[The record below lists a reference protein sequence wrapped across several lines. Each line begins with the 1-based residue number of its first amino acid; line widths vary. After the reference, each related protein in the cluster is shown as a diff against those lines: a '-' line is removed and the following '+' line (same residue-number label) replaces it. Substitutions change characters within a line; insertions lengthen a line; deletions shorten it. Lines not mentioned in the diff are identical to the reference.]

1 MCMYNVKLYRYPSGW
16 QYRIYSNIVG
26 LNPTD
31 VDLNYVTDSS
41 CEVWNPLLNAYEYYP
56 DSPDKCWRNIF
67 SGDIEKKPDI
77 YVPEDMEKKK
87 ARSEYVSRA
96 RSLNRVYHLA
106 RSNVWDWFFT
116 LTFNPEKV
124 DSFDYDSAK
133 KALSIWLNNVKK
145 KCPDMVY
152 LLVPELHKSGRIHF
166 HGLFS
171 KCDDLGFAD
180 SGHRT
185 KKGQVIYNVGS
196 YKLGWS
202 TATRVDDNT
211 RVTKYLSKY
220 ITKDLCNSTFGKKR
234 YWASRNIEDVE
245 PVEHILSFESLQEFE
260 RSISE
265 HCSFKKILESGDMK
279 ISYIEMECDY
289 HG

>member
-1 MCMYNVKLYRYPSGW
+1 MYNVKLYKYPFGW
-16 QYRIYSNIVG
+16 QYRIYSKCVG
-26 LNPTD
+26 FNPINEDLKYITD
-31 VDLNYVTDSS
+31 IS
-41 CEVWNPLLNAYEYYP
+41 CEVWNSLLGCYEYYP
-56 DSPDKCWRNIF
+56 DSPEKCWRNIF
-67 SGDIEKKPDI
+67 SGKIEKIPDI

-87 ARSEYVSRA
+87 AHSEYVSRA

-133 KALSIWLNNVKK
+133 KALSIWLKHQRE

-171 KCDDLGFAD
+171 KCDDLGFVD

-211 RVTKYLSKY
+211 RVTMYLSKY

-234 YWASRNIEDVE
+234 YWASRNIQDVE
-245 PVEHILSFESLQEFE
+245 PVEQILSFESLQQFE
-260 RSISE
+260 KSISE
-265 HCSFKKILESGDMK
+265 HCSFKKILESGDLK

>member
-1 MCMYNVKLYRYPSGW
+1 
-16 QYRIYSNIVG
+16 
-26 LNPTD
+26 
-31 VDLNYVTDSS
+31 
-41 CEVWNPLLNAYEYYP
+41 
-56 DSPDKCWRNIF
+56 
-67 SGDIEKKPDI
+67 
-77 YVPEDMEKKK
+77 MEKKK

-133 KALSIWLNNVKK
+133 KALSVWLKHRREE
-145 KCPDMVY
+145 CPDMVY

-171 KCDDLGFAD
+171 NCDNLEFVD

-202 TATRVDDNT
+202 TATRVDDNA

-220 ITKDLCNSTFGKKR
+220 ITKDLCSSTFGKKR
-234 YWASRNIEDVE
+234 YWASRNIQDVE
-245 PVEHILSFESLQEFE
+245 PFEQILSFDSLQEFE
-260 RSISE
+260 KSISE
-265 HCSFKKILESGDMK
+265 HCSFKKILESGDLK
-279 ISYIEMECDY
+279 ISYIEMEGDY

>member
-1 MCMYNVKLYRYPSGW
+1 MYNVKLYKYPSGW
-16 QYRIYSNIVG
+16 QYRIYSKGVG
-26 LNPTD
+26 FNPINEDLKYITD
-31 VDLNYVTDSS
+31 KS
-41 CEVWNPLLNAYEYYP
+41 CEVWNSLLGCYEYYP
-56 DSPDKCWRNIF
+56 DSPEKCWRNIF
-67 SGDIEKKPDI
+67 SGKIEKIPYI

-87 ARSEYVSRA
+87 AHSEYVSRA

-133 KALSIWLNNVKK
+133 KALSIWLKHQRE

-152 LLVPELHKSGRIHF
+152 LLVPELHKSRRIHF

-171 KCDDLGFAD
+171 KCDDLGFVD

-185 KKGQVIYNVGS
+185 KKGQVIYNLGS

-234 YWASRNIEDVE
+234 YWASRNIQDVE
-245 PVEHILSFESLQEFE
+245 PVEQILSFDSLQEFE
-260 RSISE
+260 KSISE
-265 HCSFKKILESGDMK
+265 YCSFKKILESGDMK